1 VHVRLSLPEDLATFW
16 TQLEYLHADAGSPSG
31 SFVAF
36 LVAATLESWRGRH
49 RAWAYG
55 DIYLRDRYRCQSPV
69 CRRRQVTPHH
79 IVFRSRGGDDDPT
92 NLIALC
98 DRCHLTLVHG
108 GHLAVTGL
116 AAGALT
122 WTSRGFVAHSI

>member
-1 VHVRLSLPEDLATFW
+1 MPIAEAPSDEPDLGTVPVRLSLHEDLADFW

-55 DIYLRDRYRCQSPV
+55 DIYLRDRYRCQSPA
-69 CRRRQVTPHH
+69 RRSRHATPHH
-79 IVFRSRGGDDDPT
+79 IVSRSRGGDDDPS
-92 NLIALC
+92 NLLAVS
-98 DRCHLTLVHG
+98 DRCG
-108 GHLAVTGL
+108 
-116 AAGALT
+116 
-122 WTSRGFVAHSI
+122 IQ